1 MSTLTSQTIDLVQ
14 MLPDEELA
22 TVNSLLKM
30 LLRAW
35 DSDFSKVTPEEKERL
50 EKIEY
55 NMDKGET
62 YPEEEVWD

>member
-1 MSTLTSQTIDLVQ
+1 MQKV
-14 MLPDEELA
+14 ELA

-35 DSDFSKVTPEEKERL
+35 DSDFSKVTPEEKDRL

-55 NMDKGET
+55 NMEKGEI
-62 YPEEEVWD
+62 YQEEEVWN